1 MERITELNFEMM
13 SGKYQKKQLEIEAR
27 LKEVMETLPQNGGQR
42 CQKRIVR
49 CAVLNM
55 SLALPYRSIVLLVP
69 RRYRGRNQMR
79 ANAGAGN
86 RKGWYVL
93 NCPQKMTD

>member
-1 MERITELNFEMM
+1 MNFSFLN
-13 SGKYQKKQLEIEAR
+13 SSALSVNYISH
-27 LKEVMETLPQNGGQR
+27 PQSGGQH
-42 CQKRIVR
+42 CPLKSVR
-49 CAVLNM
+49 CVALNM
-55 SLALPYRSIVLLVP
+55 SLALAHQGIVLLVP
-69 RRYRGRNQMR
+69 RKYGGKNRTR

>member
-1 MERITELNFEMM
+1 MDMIFSIMTEKKGN
-13 SGKYQKKQLEIEAR
+13 QK
-27 LKEVMETLPQNGGQR
+27 ETLKINTS
-42 CQKRIVR
+42 KLR
-49 CAVLNM
+49 CAALNM
-55 SLALPYRSIVLLVP
+55 SLALEYRSIVLLVP
-69 RRYRGRNQMR
+69 RGYRRRSQTR